1 MLRVVIYST
10 LLLVLGVTGLIM
22 LFPEHAREYRLYLT
36 ENRPAL
42 TLGYSEIS
50 QEWTEQQLKE
60 RFSNLT
66 FRCYDNRPGEYL
78 DERSCFA
85 DIDSHNGTP
94 AMNVA
99 FYLAAGKLNHVGI
112 QVPWWAHGKQWS
124 KLKNAYGRPL
134 ATQQQPIQG
143 VRLSGWQL
151 SGGSVFFNRDRP
163 LNPLMW
169 SMVLWSSERACSPRT
184 CFITANEL

>member
-1 MLRVVIYST
+1 MLRVAIYST
-10 LLLVLGVTGLIM
+10 LLLVFGAMGLVM
-22 LFPEHAREYRLYLT
+22 SFPEHAREYRLYLT

-42 TLGYSEIS
+42 TLSYGEIS
-50 QEWTEQQLKE
+50 QEWTEPQLKE

-66 FRCYDNRPGEYL
+66 LRCYDNRPGEYL

-112 QVPWWAHGKQWS
+112 QVPWWAHGRQWS
-124 KLKNAYGRPL
+124 NLQFNETDLQQLHRTTAHSQQAL
-134 ATQQQPIQG
+134 AAPISI
-143 VRLSGWQL
+143 RWQCL
-151 SGGSVFFNRDRP
+151 IA
-163 LNPLMW
+163 
-169 SMVLWSSERACSPRT
+169 E
-184 CFITANEL
+184 